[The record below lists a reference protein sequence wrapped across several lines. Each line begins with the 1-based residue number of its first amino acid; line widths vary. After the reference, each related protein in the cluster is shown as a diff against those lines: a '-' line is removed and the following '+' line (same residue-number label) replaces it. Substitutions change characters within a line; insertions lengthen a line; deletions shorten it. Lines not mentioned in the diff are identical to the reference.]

1 MARLVSLVGTLLA
14 LGLAFGVFV
23 QSAPVAGWVGLPE
36 MGLVVQLGLTLV
48 ALGVADVLAARLLTR
63 PHPET

>member
-14 LGLAFGVFV
+14 LGLGLGVFG
-23 QSAPVAGWVGLPE
+23 QAGPVAGWVGLPE
-36 MGLVVQLGLTLV
+36 MKLVVQLGLTLV
-48 ALGVADVLAARLLTR
+48 ALGVADVLAARLFAR

>member
-1 MARLVSLVGTLLA
+1 MSRLVSLVVTLLA

-36 MGLVVQLGLTLV
+36 LSLVVQLGLTLV
-48 ALGVADVLAARLLTR
+48 ALDVADVMATRLLART
-63 PHPET
+63 HPET